1 MNNKV
6 GIIGAGHVGSHCA
19 YALLMQGICDKIIF
33 NDINK
38 QKAVS
43 QALDCMDTLPFI
55 PHKAE
60 ITAGE
65 LEDIAECDIVVI
77 AVGGIQDEDR
87 MAELYSSHDIIKNI
101 VPEIMKHGFNGIF
114 VVITNPVDIVTY
126 FVQKYSGLPHSRVIG
141 TGTGLDSARL
151 QRILSIETGINPQ
164 SIQAWAV
171 GEHGNSQVPV
181 FSSASVNG
189 KPLLEFQNLNF
200 EEIEKKVIS
209 AGWDIYRGKNS
220 TEFGIGC
227 TCAKLVKTIFHDEKT
242 VLPCSA
248 FLQGEYENSG
258 IYTGVPAVVGKN
270 GVEYIIEISLDEK
283 EKEKFDMSC
292 NVLKENIKKL
302 EF

>member
-1 MNNKV
+1 
-6 GIIGAGHVGSHCA
+6 
-19 YALLMQGICDKIIF
+19 
-33 NDINK
+33 
-38 QKAVS
+38 
-43 QALDCMDTLPFI
+43 
-55 PHKAE
+55 
-60 ITAGE
+60 
-65 LEDIAECDIVVI
+65 
-77 AVGGIQDEDR
+77 

-101 VPEIMKHGFNGIF
+101 VPKIMKHGFNGIF

-126 FVQKYSGLPHSRVIG
+126 FVQKYSELPHSRVIG

-189 KPLLEFQNLNF
+189 KLLTELIKENPEKFSNINF
-200 EEIEKKVIS
+200 NKIEEKVIG
-209 AGWDIYRGKNS
+209 AGWEIYKGKNS

-227 TCAKLVKTIFHDEKT
+227 TCAKLIKTIFHNEKT

-248 FLQGEYENSG
+248 FLQGEYGNSG

-270 GVEYIIEISLDEK
+270 GMEYIIEISLNEK
-283 EKEKFDMSC
+283 EREKFDMSC
-292 NVLKENIKKL
+292 NILKKNIKKL